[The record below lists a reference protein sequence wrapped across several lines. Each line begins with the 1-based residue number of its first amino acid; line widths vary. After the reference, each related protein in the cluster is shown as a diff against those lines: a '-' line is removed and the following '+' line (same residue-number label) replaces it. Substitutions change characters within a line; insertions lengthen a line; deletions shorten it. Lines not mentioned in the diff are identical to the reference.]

1 MQPINEIIV
10 NFSVVLENGNT
21 DMFKGYRI
29 QYNNILGP
37 YKVRL
42 RYDKNVHHDKVKS
55 LAAWMTIKCA
65 LQDLPFGG
73 G

>member
-21 DMFKGYRI
+21 DMFKG
-29 QYNNILGP
+29 
-37 YKVRL
+37 L